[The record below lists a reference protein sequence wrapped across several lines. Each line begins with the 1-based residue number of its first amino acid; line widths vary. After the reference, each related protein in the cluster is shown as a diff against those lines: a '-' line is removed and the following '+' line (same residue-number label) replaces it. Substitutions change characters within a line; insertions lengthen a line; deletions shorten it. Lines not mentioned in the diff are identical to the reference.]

1 MPNDIEEAFNS
12 QMVDLSKGGRYKHCI
27 MEDEL
32 VIHLEMEVGDTIN
45 VLQGV
50 TPSSI
55 GFLPRILIH
64 I

>member
-1 MPNDIEEAFNS
+1 
-12 QMVDLSKGGRYKHCI
+12 